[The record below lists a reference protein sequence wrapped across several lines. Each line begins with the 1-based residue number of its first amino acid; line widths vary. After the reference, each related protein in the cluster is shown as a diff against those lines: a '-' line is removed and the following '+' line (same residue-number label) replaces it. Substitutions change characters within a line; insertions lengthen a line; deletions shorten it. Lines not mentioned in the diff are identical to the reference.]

1 MGLFDMIE
9 KRRRERERRRKV
21 ANAAKIIAGVGVGAA
36 LGILFA
42 PKSGKKTREDI
53 ANAAKDGLD
62 FVSENVNNA
71 VKVIKDKSAEL
82 KEAVVE
88 KYDQIS
94 NKNITEVVSENIEK
108 LEEKIEDTKE
118 KVKEKAED
126 VKEKAKDIKEKAE
139 DKVKEVKEKA
149 DK

>member
-1 MGLFDMIE
+1 MGIFDLIE
-9 KRRRERERRRKV
+9 ARRRERERKRKA

-53 ANAAKDGLD
+53 ANAAKEGMD
-62 FVSENVNNA
+62 FVSENVNSA

-94 NKNITEVVSENIEK
+94 NKNITEVVSQNIEK
-108 LEEKIEDTKE
+108 LEEKIEDAKE
-118 KVKEKAED
+118 KVKEKAEEA
-126 VKEKAKDIKEKAE
+126 KEKAKDIKEKAE
-139 DKVKEVKEKA
+139 EKVKETKEKA
-149 DK
+149 SK

>member
-9 KRRRERERRRKV
+9 KRRRERERRRKA

-62 FVSENVNNA
+62 FVSENVNTA

>member
-1 MGLFDMIE
+1 MGLFDLIE
-9 KRRRERERRRKV
+9 AKHRERERKRKAV
-21 ANAAKIIAGVGVGAA
+21 NAAKILAGVGVGAA

-42 PKSGKKTREDI
+42 PRSGKKTREDI

-62 FVSENVNNA
+62 FVSENVNSA

-88 KYDQIS
+88 KYEEIS

-108 LEEKIEDTKE
+108 LEEKIEDAKE
-118 KVKEKAED
+118 KVKEKT
-126 VKEKAKDIKEKAE
+126 EK
-139 DKVKEVKEKA
+139 
-149 DK
+149 

>member
-1 MGLFDMIE
+1 MGLFDLIE
-9 KRRRERERRRKV
+9 ARRRERERKLRREKV
-21 ANAAKIIAGVGVGAA
+21 NNVAKIIAGVGVGAA

-62 FVSENVNNA
+62 FVSENVNTA

-108 LEEKIEDTKE
+108 LEEKIEETKE
-118 KVKEKAED
+118 KVKEKAEET
-126 VKEKAKDIKEKAE
+126 KEKAKEIKEKAS
-139 DKVKEVKEKA
+139 KK
-149 DK
+149 

>member
-1 MGLFDMIE
+1 MRLFDMIE
-9 KRRRERERRRKV
+9 KRRRERERRRKA